1 MLLLIVWIAVVV
13 VALVVLGS
21 LAYSLLGALKRLGGE
36 VAALQR
42 ELRPV
47 LAEAQTALERANG
60 TAERRTGATSDAA

>member
-47 LAEAQTALERANG
+47 LAEAQTALERANR